1 MRLVLKTV
9 SFQSASMGGDAE
21 RVFDENGGVFGRSP
35 SSDWVLPDPERYISS
50 KHGHVYFQDGRYF
63 IRDTSTNGL
72 KIEGQAEAI
81 GKDNSVPL
89 SHGDVLLLGEFRL
102 EVCLEEAG
110 GQAGPIGHPVSD
122 VLGDSTGGG
131 SQDPLDF
138 LLQGSSSSTAEESA
152 WPESQADDSSL
163 GNDHFP
169 LPGVKNDPFFPQDE
183 ELASQEPAPL
193 AAGEELDINKP
204 VFDESV
210 ELIPDDWNFTDM
222 NLKPGVDQE
231 ANEVLQSKAID
242 LGSVGLESSSSLN
255 ASKLRIDKPVGS
267 SVEEM
272 GSESVFQNAPDSESD
287 SQPEDAHQFD
297 LSSTGGEGVGKEAVD
312 VLVQKADHGS
322 KQEAEQRTMH
332 EASTGFTQSTDDL
345 ALYEAFLQ
353 GMGILDIA
361 NTEVSVETMRSYGE
375 LLQLMVESLMEL
387 LSSRANF
394 KNEFRLNRT
403 ILKSVENNPLKFSPN
418 VDEAMRILFS
428 PASSG
433 YLGLQESVAGGLQD
447 MKYHQVALIAGLQAI
462 FLEFSKVM
470 SPERYTADATG
481 GVKGLLQSMTQKS
494 RNWEQFCA
502 YCERLEGESAGGI
515 SDYFSSVFTE
525 AYEERIIMLKNLN
538 GGKS

>member
-50 KHGHVYFQDGRYF
+50 KHGQVYFQDGRYF

-81 GKDNSVPL
+81 GKGNSVPL

-102 EVCLEEAG
+102 EVGLEEAG
-110 GQAGPIGHPVSD
+110 GQADPIGHPVSD
-122 VLGDSTGGG
+122 VLGDSADSG
-131 SQDPLDF
+131 SLDPLDF
-138 LLQGSSSSTAEESA
+138 LLQESSSSTAEDST

-163 GNDHFP
+163 ANDHFS
-169 LPGVKNDPFFPQDE
+169 LPGVKNDPFFPQNE
-183 ELASQEPAPL
+183 QLANQEPAPL

-204 VFDESV
+204 VLDESV
-210 ELIPDDWNFTDM
+210 ELIPDDWNLTDI
-222 NLKPGVDQE
+222 NSEPGADQE
-231 ANEVLQSKAID
+231 ANEVLQSID
-242 LGSVGLESSSSLN
+242 LRLAGREPSSTPN
-255 ASKLRIDKPVGS
+255 ASMPRKDNPAGSWAELID
-267 SVEEM
+267 
-272 GSESVFQNAPDSESD
+272 SESELQNASDSESD
-287 SQPEDAHQFD
+287 SQPENPRQFD
-297 LSSTGGEGVGKEAVD
+297 INSTGGEGVGQEAAD
-312 VLVQKADHGS
+312 VLVQKVDDGS
-322 KQEAEQRTMH
+322 KQEIEQITMH
-332 EASTGFTQSTDDL
+332 EASTANTPSTDES

-353 GMGILDIA
+353 GMGILDIT
-361 NTEVSVETMRSYGE
+361 NTKVSVETMRSYGE
-375 LLQLMVESLMEL
+375 LLQLMIESLMEL
-387 LSSRANF
+387 LSSRTNF

-433 YLGLQESVAGGLQD
+433 YLGLQESVAGGLED

-470 SPERYTADATG
+470 SPERYTTDATG

-525 AYEERIIMLKNLN
+525 AYEERIILLKNLN